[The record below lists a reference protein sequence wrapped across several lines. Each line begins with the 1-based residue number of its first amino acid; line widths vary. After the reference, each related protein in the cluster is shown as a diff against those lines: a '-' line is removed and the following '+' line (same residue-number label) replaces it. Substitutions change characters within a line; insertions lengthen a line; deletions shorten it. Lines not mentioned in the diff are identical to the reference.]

1 VDRAPQTRRAEASA
15 EPAPRRRSPRTQHG
29 VVAVDEPPTPSLA
42 DGRDDILGAAAGL
55 SRIAPGVVPVPVR
68 AVEGSRIQ
76 RRIVD
81 GPDQP
86 TSEFDVQRIR
96 LAISELPDAQAAS
109 RVLQPLLDDDVD
121 HPVGDVLAQ
130 FGLDAGALPSAAQ
143 LVASGAPRPGLDIS
157 KTIRFNDDPSVIAF
171 TRLATAVDGQEDHKL
186 AKFVALVEKRLQ
198 AAPAEQGAR
207 TIGPVYVRGYRSEDE
222 PARIATT
229 RAGEVARR
237 LKESGLS
244 VDVAVVGMTRGIKG
258 NFNYREMRRV
268 ELRCADE
275 VDLSEHTPEPEDSPA
290 AGDGRVLGSDA
301 RYAAYG
307 VLDALQAGERL
318 IDVALSKLATISVA
332 TPADDA
338 VMKIFRQFFHSADPN
353 VVAGNLRFARK
364 QIPLYVPEA
373 PADPSRPEGGHACLD
388 ESRPG
393 ILFLNQGVGPTARM
407 IAGVD
412 SLHATPG
419 NRAYNIVHEA
429 THGAPEV
436 QTVDV
441 AYQWQRLFHFLSPA
455 DQLRNADSYGMLV
468 GTLAGLTQATTDMT
482 QKEQATKDLP
492 AIAKAGGVACIGLPA
507 ELEGAVQGAWAWLE
521 HYTTQ
526 VWLNVRDLY
535 PTIAAGHALPPGTY
549 QAQLDGSLRRHF
561 GLGPGSVERAS
572 VAGILDRLDD
582 LKAFANQ
589 IQPTFR
595 LDLGQPDDP
604 NDKFP
609 IYIPQNQPANVPAVW
624 QFLWRVMLATMQ
636 PPIETNLRAP
646 FLAFVTD
653 VVRFSRWGGPLG

>member
-1 VDRAPQTRRAEASA
+1 MEGGGVDRAPQTRRAEASA

-130 FGLDAGALPSAAQ
+130 FGLDAGVLPSAAQ

-229 RAGEVARR
+229 RAAEVARR

-468 GTLAGLTQATTDMT
+468 GTLARKSKPRRTYRQSPRPGESPASGSQRSSRVPSRAPGPGWSTTRHRSGST
-482 QKEQATKDLP
+482 SVTS
-492 AIAKAGGVACIGLPA
+492 
-507 ELEGAVQGAWAWLE
+507 
-521 HYTTQ
+521 T
-526 VWLNVRDLY
+526 RRS
-535 PTIAAGHALPPGTY
+535 PPGTHC
-549 QAQLDGSLRRHF
+549 RR
-561 GLGPGSVERAS
+561 GRTRPSSTGPCGGTSAS
-572 VAGILDRLDD
+572 VPVPLSGRRSPASSIGWTTSRPS
-582 LKAFANQ
+582 
-589 IQPTFR
+589 PT
-595 LDLGQPDDP
+595 
-604 NDKFP
+604 
-609 IYIPQNQPANVPAVW
+609 
-624 QFLWRVMLATMQ
+624 
-636 PPIETNLRAP
+636 
-646 FLAFVTD
+646 
-653 VVRFSRWGGPLG
+653 RFSRPSASTWANPTTRTTRFRSTSRKTSRRTCQPCGSSCGA